1 MSVATSLFVI
11 LLLILASAFFS
22 VAEMALAASR
32 RIRLRQM
39 ADEGDARAAR
49 VIEMQEQPGSYF
61 TVVQIGL
68 NAIAILGGIVGE
80 GMLTPTFAAWIS
92 AVVEPQQAQTLGFI
106 SSFLVITA
114 FLLLFADL
122 IPKRLGML
130 QPEVLAVRVI
140 RPMLVCMV
148 ALKPVVWV
156 FNSLTDA
163 IFKLLG
169 LPARREDR
177 ITHDDILAMAEAGTQ
192 AGTLGAEEQQ
202 VIENLFE
209 LDTRTVASAMTPRD
223 RIVFFLQSDDDA
235 TVRARIGARPHSTY
249 LVCER
254 DIDDVVGYVD
264 AKDLLTR
271 VLNQQPIDLRAEGL
285 LNKVL
290 IIPEQLTL
298 LEALET
304 FREVHEDFAVIVNEY
319 SLVVGVITIN
329 DVMSTVMRGLL
340 SPLTEEQIVRRDD
353 RSWLIDGNTPIADV
367 LRALG
372 LDELPRQDEYE
383 TLAGFLMVMLR
394 RIPKRTDGVTWGGYR
409 FEVMDVD
416 SFRIDQVMVTRV
428 EEPAAG

>member
-68 NAIAILGGIVGE
+68 NAIAILGSIVGE

-130 QPEVLAVRVI
+130 QPEALAVRVI